1 MKTNKAMKRL
11 YPWLIMRNVWNDEVI
26 DSDDDTIELDL
37 MPKGWRY
44 AFGDEMCEEIDK
56 VLKKANYQNDYRILE
71 IKEKY
76 GSLRWYTNSIP
87 EKIFKEH
94 DKIIQK
100 YEKLSEHTCIIC
112 GENGKMTNHGWL
124 MPLCKDCEDELY

>member
-1 MKTNKAMKRL
+1 
-11 YPWLIMRNVWNDEVI
+11 
-26 DSDDDTIELDL
+26 
-37 MPKGWRY
+37 
-44 AFGDEMCEEIDK
+44 MCEEIDK
-56 VLKKANYQNDYRILE
+56 VLRKANYQNDYRIHE

-94 DKIIQK
+94 NKIIQK